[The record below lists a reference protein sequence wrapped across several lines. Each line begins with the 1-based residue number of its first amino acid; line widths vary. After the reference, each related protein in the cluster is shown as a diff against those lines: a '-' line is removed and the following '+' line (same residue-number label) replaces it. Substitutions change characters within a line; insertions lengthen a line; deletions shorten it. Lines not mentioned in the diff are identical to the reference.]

1 MKSYDQTVWISGKK
15 SLLENGTKKVE
26 MKLAGGHSEPGGMT
40 ANGEVMIGPGNQPD
54 TSTVRWIVP
63 DGRLTTELGIR
74 ITKYA
79 GRVTLDKG
87 PLKQPIDAIIINRL
101 PYLTWKD
108 FAPIRNLLANSHR
121 TGITPW
127 HGDENKQ
134 QD

>member
-1 MKSYDQTVWISGKK
+1 
-15 SLLENGTKKVE
+15 
-26 MKLAGGHSEPGGMT
+26 MKLAGGRIEPGGMT
-40 ANGEVMIGPGNQPD
+40 ANGEVMMGPGNQTD

-87 PLKQPIDAIIINRL
+87 PLNTPIDAVLINRL

-121 TGITPW
+121 TGRTPW
-127 HGDENKQ
+127 DGGENKKNRI
-134 QD
+134 D